1 MFFISSLACGC
12 LWSSLFHCLLMLEA
26 NPPKAGESI
35 GATPVVAAWQIL
47 TSGKCSIDVT
57 NEVNL
62 YASRSKSANVLCS
75 VPWKIILSWHQW
87 LPRCWVC
94 LLVIAGQNL
103 PKMPKWMPH
112 TDASRMHGTAL
123 VHKCHVCFG
132 QPLRLVHCRMLQDPR
147 WRLAKQVPRVFL
159 LCLVFPCV
167 PTAWFFIKFW
177 LFYRFLQR
185 IRHFEFRLHKFR
197 PSQRRQSRTSRTSR
211 TSCARIQWPELPE
224 PEFGIFRNTLHISSH
239 FAILMSQE
247 HPRSPQCMT
256 SPVLRSIKSLEYI
269 RLY

>member
-1 MFFISSLACGC
+1 MFFISSIACGC

-103 PKMPKWMPH
+103 PKMPKWMPY

-147 WRLAKQVPRVFL
+147 WRLAEQVPRVFL
-159 LCLVFPCV
+159 LCLVFPRV
-167 PTAWFFIKFW
+167 PSAWFFIKFW
-177 LFYRFLQR
+177 LFYSVLQCSTAHSALWVQVAQVQAIAEEAKSHKSHKLR
-185 IRHFEFRLHKFR
+185 KDSVGWTSWTGIRNISEY
-197 PSQRRQSRTSRTSR
+197 
-211 TSCARIQWPELPE
+211 
-224 PEFGIFRNTLHISSH
+224 SSH
-239 FAILMSQE
+239 LFAFRHTHE
-247 HPRSPQCMT
+247 PGTPPFPAVHD
-256 SPVLRSIKSLEYI
+256 
-269 RLY
+269 